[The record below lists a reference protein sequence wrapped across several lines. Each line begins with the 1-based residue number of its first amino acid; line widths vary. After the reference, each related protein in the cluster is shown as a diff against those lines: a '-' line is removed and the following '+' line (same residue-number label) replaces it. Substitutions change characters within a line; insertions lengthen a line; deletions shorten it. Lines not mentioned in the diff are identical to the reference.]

1 MMTTTLFVIAGIL
14 LVAVIARQL
23 VFIYSRTLLLR
34 KDAAITRVRIR
45 EEKEYL
51 FIKGLY

>member
-1 MMTTTLFVIAGIL
+1 MTTTVFVLAGIFF
-14 LVAVIARQL
+14 VAVIARQL

-34 KDAAITRVRIR
+34 KDTAITKVRIR

-51 FIKGLY
+51 FIKGIY

>member
-1 MMTTTLFVIAGIL
+1 MMTTTVFTIASIL
-14 LVAVIARQL
+14 LLAVIARQL
-23 VFIYSRTLLLR
+23 VFMYSRTLLLR
-34 KDAAITRVRIR
+34 KDAAITKVRIR

>member
-1 MMTTTLFVIAGIL
+1 MTSTVFVIAGLL

-34 KDAAITRVRIR
+34 KDTTITKVRIR